1 MNGFPNFGGSAFV
14 PPFAMPAINKGM
26 NNDKSSNIDELVKN
40 IDAQIAKLEEEERLE
55 KENNQGKNKEEKENE
70 FESLVNKNTKSLW
83 DVKKKSQLKNQRRT
97 TLT

>member
-1 MNGFPNFGGSAFV
+1 
-14 PPFAMPAINKGM
+14 M
-26 NNDKSSNIDELVKN
+26 NNDKSSSIDELVKN

-83 DVKKKSQLKNQRRT
+83 DVKKKNQLKNQRRT